1 MFAGFYFSVKD
12 PNIQMGVVQ
21 TCDNTCDN
29 TRKDSV
35 QARRRF
41 ADEIDIAIV
50 MLERLL
56 QTVERATPR

>member
-1 MFAGFYFSVKD
+1 MQL
-12 PNIQMGVVQ
+12 P
-21 TCDNTCDN
+21 CNTCDN
-29 TRKDSV
+29 TRNPRKDSV